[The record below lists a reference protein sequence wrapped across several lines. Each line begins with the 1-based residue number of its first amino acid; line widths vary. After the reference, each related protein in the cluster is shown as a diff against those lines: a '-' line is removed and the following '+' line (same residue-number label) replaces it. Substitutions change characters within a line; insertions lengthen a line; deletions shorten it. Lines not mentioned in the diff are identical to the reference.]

1 MRRREF
7 IILFGSIAAAWSSKL
22 RAQQPE
28 RIRRVALLIALTKSD
43 PASAAC
49 VAAFRRG
56 LEELGWQDGHDLRI
70 DIRWAAGDPQKELA
84 YAAEFHRLAP
94 NLAVAHGT
102 PAVFAF
108 KTETPTIP
116 IVFVQVVDPVQ
127 EGIISN
133 LSHPGGNITG
143 FMGFEFAIAGK
154 WLQILKK
161 TAPQVTRVA
170 MMFNPNTAP
179 NYRSYVSAAE
189 VAAAP
194 LTVQVVPLPMQ
205 ESVQIQEKMATIGH
219 DGNYGLIIIPDLFTL
234 GNRDLLVSSA
244 IQHRVPSIFPYR
256 FYALSGGLISYGID
270 VPDLFYRAASYVD
283 RILKGE
289 SPGNL
294 PVQAPTKFQLVVN
307 LKTVKLLGLTLPPDL
322 LAQADE
328 VLE

>member
-94 NLAVAHGT
+94 NVAVAHGT

-161 TAPQVTRVA
+161 TLEVLPSARRAVDRAGYKVSLLVDGGVRRGSDVFKALGLGANAVLVGRPVLWGLAVNGQGGVTRVLSLLNDELTLTMKLA
-170 MMFNPNTAP
+170 GCARLDDISSDLLYADGEFRTVCLGGLPS
-179 NYRSYVSAAE
+179 RRGRGLIEEEVSAF
-189 VAAAP
+189 AP
-194 LTVQVVPLPMQ
+194 HQGDRT
-205 ESVQIQEKMATIGH
+205 S
-219 DGNYGLIIIPDLFTL
+219 
-234 GNRDLLVSSA
+234 
-244 IQHRVPSIFPYR
+244 
-256 FYALSGGLISYGID
+256 
-270 VPDLFYRAASYVD
+270 AASTP
-283 RILKGE
+283 R
-289 SPGNL
+289 
-294 PVQAPTKFQLVVN
+294 AH
-307 LKTVKLLGLTLPPDL
+307 
-322 LAQADE
+322 
-328 VLE
+328 